1 MFQEVHPKRFKWTL
15 PVLSFLENDTTIT
28 DITSAVKAVEN
39 AKGAPEMDPDFIKDF
54 KRRSLPFYHDKFPFS
69 AFILASVGLIIILT
83 LIVIVVFKN
92 YVAQKKAK
100 NENDPGYRWSKL
112 LKSEAE
118 FEEHIQNLITR
129 RTST

>member
-39 AKGAPEMDPDFIKDF
+39 AKGAPEIDPEFIKEF
-54 KRRSLPFYHDKFPFS
+54 KRRSLPFYHDKFPFT

-92 YVAQKKAK
+92 YVARKNAK
-100 NENDPGYRWSKL
+100 NENDPGYRWKAL
-112 LKSEAE
+112 VKDQTK
-118 FEEHIQNLITR
+118 FEEHLENLVSR
-129 RTST
+129 RSST